1 MGLRQ
6 ISTKTNKKQLCFQTL
21 INVSSMKKRETDL
34 SDLSDSWRD
43 TYYAN
48 FQINQINPLP
58 FNLSN
63 LRLENLLSPSKK
75 NRIKPI
81 KTDKNNK
88 INRKCFTLFSFVF
101 IGFSKWR
108 KQLIIN

>member
-1 MGLRQ
+1 MVLLWYYNGNIMVLSTEDYRNYKLR
-6 ISTKTNKKQLCFQTL
+6 ITLLALFANKV
-21 INVSSMKKRETDL
+21 INVSSTTSICFRHL
-34 SDLSDSWRD
+34 
-43 TYYAN
+43 
-48 FQINQINPLP
+48 
-58 FNLSN
+58 
-63 LRLENLLSPSKK
+63 K